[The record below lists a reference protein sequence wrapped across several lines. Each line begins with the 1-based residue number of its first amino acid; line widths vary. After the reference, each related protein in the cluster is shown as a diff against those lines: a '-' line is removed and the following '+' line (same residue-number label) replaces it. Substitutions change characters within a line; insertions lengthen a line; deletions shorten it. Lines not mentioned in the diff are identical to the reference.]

1 MVASESPRTPGIF
14 VREMP
19 LWVSMASAVVLAVF
33 GQHWFDSFTHVV
45 LPAGLFVWLF
55 AVIMWSAFAVV
66 RHADSLA
73 ANLGEP
79 YGTLILTLSVISIEV
94 MMIAAVMVT
103 GEDNPTLARDTMYA
117 VLMIVLNGMVGVTLL
132 VGGWRHR
139 EQQYNLQGAYAF
151 LAVIVPLS
159 MLGLILP
166 KYTRSTD
173 DPSFSTDQA
182 IFMMVLSIGIYAVF
196 LGIQTVRHRGHFTQP
211 VSETHADTA
220 EASDHHALLDVR
232 SSPYHAVML
241 VLYLAPLVVLAKHL
255 AFPINHGIEV
265 LALPHALGG
274 FVVAILVLSPEAMS
288 SVRAALSNALQ
299 RSINILLGSALA
311 TISLTIPAVL
321 LIGMAT
327 DEHVV
332 LGLSDEEALMLV
344 VTLLVSVLTFAGGRT
359 NVLQGAVHILLFLAY
374 IMLIFD

>member
-1 MVASESPRTPGIF
+1 MVASVSPRTPGF
-14 VREMP
+14 VVRELP
-19 LWVSMASAVVLAVF
+19 LWVSMTSAIVLVVF
-33 GQHWFDSFTHVV
+33 GGNWFDNLSHIGLAISLFT
-45 LPAGLFVWLF
+45 WLF

-117 VLMIVLNGMVGVTLL
+117 VLMIVLNGLVGVTLL
-132 VGGWRHR
+132 MGGWRHR
-139 EQQYNLQGAYAF
+139 EQQYNLQGANAF

-182 IFMMVLSIGIYAVF
+182 VFMMVLSIGIYAVF

-211 VSETHADTA
+211 VSESHADAA
-220 EASDHHALLDVR
+220 EPADFHAFLDVR
-232 SSPYHAVML
+232 SSPYHALML
-241 VLYLAPLVVLAKHL
+241 ILYLAPLVVLAKHL
-255 AFPINHGIEV
+255 AYPINHGIEV
-265 LALPHALGG
+265 LALPQALGG
-274 FVVAILVLSPEAMS
+274 FVVAVLVLSPEAMS
-288 SVRAALSNALQ
+288 AARAALSNALQ

-321 LIGMAT
+321 LIGMTT

-332 LGLSDEEALMLV
+332 LGLSDEEVLMLV

-359 NVLQGAVHILLFLAY
+359 NVLQGAVHLLLFLAY

>member
-1 MVASESPRTPGIF
+1 MSTASSSGIREIL

-19 LWVSMASAVVLAVF
+19 LWVCFVSVIVISVF
-33 GQHWFDSFTHVV
+33 GEHWFENLAH
-45 LPAGLFVWLF
+45 LPLAASLFVWLF

-66 RHADSLA
+66 RHADGLA

-117 VLMIVLNGMVGVTLL
+117 VIMIVLNGLVGVTLL
-132 VGGWRHR
+132 LGGWRHR

-173 DPSFSTDQA
+173 DPSFSSDQA
-182 IFMMVLSIGIYAVF
+182 IFMMVMSIGIYVVF

-211 VSETHADTA
+211 LSGEKAGGSA
-220 EASDHHALLDVR
+220 ASHEHGALHVR
-232 SSPYHAVML
+232 STGYHGLLL
-241 VLYLAPLVVLAKHL
+241 VLYLAPMVVLAKDL
-255 AFPINHGIEV
+255 AYPINHGIEV
-265 LALPHALGG
+265 LALPQALGG
-274 FVVAILVLSPEAMS
+274 FVVAVLVLSPEALS
-288 SVRAALSNALQ
+288 AGRAALSNALQ
-299 RSINILLGSALA
+299 RSVNILLGSALA
-311 TISLTIPAVL
+311 TISLTIPSVL
-321 LIGMAT
+321 LVGILTG
-327 DEHVV
+327 EHVV

-344 VTLLVSVLTFAGGRT
+344 VTLLVSMLTFAGGRT

>member
-1 MVASESPRTPGIF
+1 MVATVSPRTPGIF
-14 VREMP
+14 LRELP
-19 LWVSMASAVVLAVF
+19 LWVSIASAVVLTVF
-33 GQHWFDSFTHVV
+33 GQQWFGDLSRVGV
-45 LPAGLFVWLF
+45 AASLFIWLF
-55 AVIMWSAFAVV
+55 ALVMWSAFAVV

-94 MMIAAVMVT
+94 MMIAAVMVI

-132 VGGWRHR
+132 LGGWRHR
-139 EQQYNLQGAYAF
+139 EQQYNLQGANAF

-159 MLGLILP
+159 MLGLVLP

-182 IFMMVLSIGIYAVF
+182 VFIMVLSIGIYAVF

-211 VSETHADTA
+211 AF
-220 EASDHHALLDVR
+220 EASADSIAASHNHGALEVR
-232 SSPYHAVML
+232 STPYHALML
-241 VLYLAPLVVLAKHL
+241 ILYLAPLVVLAKNL
-255 AFPINHGIEV
+255 AIPINHGIEV
-265 LALPHALGG
+265 LALPQALGG

-288 SVRAALSNALQ
+288 AARAALSNALQ
-299 RSINILLGSALA
+299 RSVNILLGSALA

-321 LIGMAT
+321 LVGMLTGEGVLLGLT
-327 DEHVV
+327 DE
-332 LGLSDEEALMLV
+332 DTLMLV
-344 VTLLVSVLTFAGGRT
+344 VTLLVSMLTFAGGRT